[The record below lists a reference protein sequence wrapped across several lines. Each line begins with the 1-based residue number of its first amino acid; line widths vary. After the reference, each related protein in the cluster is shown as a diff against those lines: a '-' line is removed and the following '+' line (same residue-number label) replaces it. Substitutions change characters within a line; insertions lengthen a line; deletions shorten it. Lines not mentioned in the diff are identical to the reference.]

1 MIGLEYIIPATA
13 FIGVLLFFWG
23 ISSMLGGGSP
33 ESLGA
38 RMQRYAGGSE
48 KAATEVKKERRK
60 SRRDIDPFATLSGDV
75 QDKRFSS
82 RVQRDLA
89 RADLRL
95 RVAEYYYIR
104 IGLALGLAAVL
115 LLLRDP
121 LSAVVGGLLGYF
133 LPRMWVGRRIGSRLN
148 AFNKQLPDTIVLL
161 SNSLRAGS
169 SFLQSIELVSR
180 ESPAPMGPEMG
191 RVVREVN
198 LGLSMEEALS
208 NLVRRIKSDDL
219 DLMVTAIGVQ
229 QQVGGNLAEILDTI
243 AFTIRERVRIK
254 GEIRTLTA
262 QGRYSGY
269 LVAFLPIGL
278 VGILMVI
285 APKFMDPMFQKPP
298 EVLGLPGGVIILGIG
313 GFMMIIGFLIIR
325 RIVDIEV

>member
-1 MIGLEYIIPATA
+1 MEYALPAGLFVGI
-13 FIGVLLFFWG
+13 VLFFAG
-23 ISSMLGGGSP
+23 LSNILGGSSGSV
-33 ESLGA
+33 EA
-38 RMQRYAGGSE
+38 RMARYAGAGSGQVATDAAAAARK
-48 KAATEVKKERRK
+48 KAKRRK
-60 SRRDIDPFATLSGDV
+60 DRKEVDPFATLSADV
-75 QDKRFSS
+75 EDKRFTT

-89 RADLRL
+89 RANLKL

-104 IGLALGLAAVL
+104 IGASLALGVL
-115 LLLRDP
+115 LFVFRDP
-121 LSAVVGGLLGYF
+121 LSGVIGFVLGYF
-133 LPRMWVGRRIGSRLN
+133 LPRFWVGRRISGRLS

-180 ESPAPMGPEMG
+180 EGGPPMSEEMG

-198 LGLSMEEALS
+198 LGLGMEEALH

-219 DLMVTAIGVQ
+219 DLMVTAIGIQ

-254 GEIRTLTA
+254 GEINTLTA
-262 QGRYSGY
+262 QGRVSGY

-278 VGILMVI
+278 GAALNAINPAFMAPLFTETIGRILIGVGAV
-285 APKFMDPMFQKPP
+285 
-298 EVLGLPGGVIILGIG
+298 
-313 GFMMIIGFLIIR
+313 MMTIGFLAIR
-325 RIVDIEV
+325 KITDIKV

>member
-38 RMQRYAGGSE
+38 RMQRYAGGTE
-48 KAATEVKKERRK
+48 KTSTEVKKDRK
-60 SRRDIDPFATLSGDV
+60 KGRRDIDPFATLSGDV

-82 RVQRDLA
+82 KVQRDLA

-104 IGLALGLAAVL
+104 VGLSLGLAAVL

-121 LSAVVGGLLGYF
+121 LSAAVGALLGYF

-148 AFNKQLPDTIVLL
+148 AFNKQLPDTITLL

-269 LVAFLPIGL
+269 LVAFLPIAIMVTLNFINPEFMQPLFTELIGQILL
-278 VGILMVI
+278 VVGAI
-285 APKFMDPMFQKPP
+285 
-298 EVLGLPGGVIILGIG
+298 
-313 GFMMIIGFLIIR
+313 MMLIGFFAIQKIT
-325 RIVDIEV
+325 DIKV

>member
-38 RMQRYAGGSE
+38 RMQRYAGGTQTAPE
-48 KAATEVKKERRK
+48 AKKEKKR

-75 QDKRFSS
+75 QDKRFAS

-104 IGLALGLAAVL
+104 IGSALGLAAVL
-115 LLLRDP
+115 LLVRDP
-121 LSAVVGGLLGYF
+121 LSALVGALLGYF
-133 LPRMWVGRRIGSRLN
+133 LPRMWVGRRISSRLN
-148 AFNKQLPDTIVLL
+148 AFNKQLPDTITLL

-180 ESPAPMGPEMG
+180 ETPAPMGSEMG

-208 NLVRRIKSDDL
+208 NMVRRIKSDDL

-269 LVAFLPIGL
+269 LVAFLPIGIMITL
-278 VGILMVI
+278 NFINPEFMQPLFTELIGQILLAVGAI
-285 APKFMDPMFQKPP
+285 
-298 EVLGLPGGVIILGIG
+298 
-313 GFMMIIGFLIIR
+313 MMAIGFFAIR
-325 RIVDIEV
+325 KITDIKV